1 MKDQDDFVH
10 DIERQA
16 RELEEFMGNEMLDI
30 IEVEGL
36 NHFEESFDNEG
47 FTDEVLEK
55 WEPRKTTDTR
65 GRDIT
70 RYRTNRVGKAG
81 ELNRYGRKNQGR
93 KILTGHDSGG
103 DKLKNS
109 LRGDKIPGGVEFAS
123 DKEYAEVHNEGSD
136 IMPKRQFMGS
146 SKQLDENILKKVDR
160 ELDNIFDRK

>member
-1 MKDQDDFVH
+1 MKDQDDFLR
-10 DIERQA
+10 DIERQTN
-16 RELEEFMGNEMLDI
+16 ELAEFLETDLLDI

-47 FTDEVLEK
+47 FTDEALEK

-93 KILTGHDSGG
+93 KIMTGHDSGG
-103 DKLKNS
+103 NKLRNSIRADKVN
-109 LRGDKIPGGVEFAS
+109 DGVEFHT
-123 DKEYAEVHNEGSD
+123 DKEYAERHNEGLD
-136 IMPKRQFMGS
+136 GMPKRQFMGP
-146 SKQLDENILKKVDR
+146 SKQLDGKIVNKIDDQ
-160 ELDNIFDRK
+160 LDKIFKG

>member
-1 MKDQDDFVH
+1 MKDQDDFIH

-16 RELEEFMGNEMLDI
+16 RELEEFMENDILDI

-47 FTDEVLEK
+47 FTDETLEK

-70 RYRTNRVGKAG
+70 RYRTDRVGKAG

-93 KILTGHDSGG
+93 AILTGHDTGG
-103 DKLKNS
+103 NKLRNS
-109 LRGDKIPGGVEFAS
+109 LRGDKIAGGVEFAT
-123 DKEYAEVHNEGSD
+123 DKDYAEVHNEGSD
-136 IMPKRQFMGS
+136 IMPKRQFIGE
-146 SKQLDENILKKVDR
+146 SKVLTNKILNKADKRLDQ
-160 ELDNIFDRK
+160 IFGA